1 MVEERHNII
10 SQRAINIPPSG
21 IRKFF
26 DLSASVPG
34 IISLGVGEP
43 DYVTP
48 WHISEAAISAIKKGY
63 TMYTSNYGLADL
75 RQELSRHL
83 SNRYNVD
90 YDPKTE
96 IIVTS
101 GASEALDIA
110 MRAVIDPGDEVIVG
124 DPTYVAYIPCIT
136 MPGGVPVT
144 VPTSIDDDFEMKASE
159 IEKRIT
165 PKTKAILLG
174 NPNNPTGA
182 VIEKDELVK
191 IATLVEKYD
200 LVVISD
206 EIYDRLVYDGTHTCF
221 ASLTSMKERT
231 ITCGGFS
238 KSYAMTGWRVG
249 YVCAPAEII
258 EAMMKVHQYIMMC
271 APIMGQIGATE
282 ALQNG
287 EDSVLEMVA
296 DYNRRR
302 RVIVS
307 GLNDIGLTCY
317 MPKGAFYAFPS
328 IKSTGLTSDEFA
340 EKLLL
345 EEHVVVVPGSVFGQC
360 GDGHIRCCY
369 AVALPDIEEALTRIR
384 RFVKNYGK

>member
-1 MVEERHNII
+1 VADRRHNYI
-10 SQRAINIPPSG
+10 SQSVENIPPSG

-26 DLSASVPG
+26 DLSAGVPG

-43 DYVTP
+43 DFVTP
-48 WHISEAAISAIKKGY
+48 WHISEAAISSIKKGY
-63 TMYTSNYGLADL
+63 TMYTSNYGLLEL

-83 SNRYNVD
+83 DQRYSVN
-90 YDPKTE
+90 YDAKTE

-110 MRAVIDPGDEVIVG
+110 IRAVIDPGDEVIVG

-144 VPTSIDDDFEMKASE
+144 VPTTMDDDFELKSSE

-182 VIEKDELVK
+182 VIEKDELEK
-191 IATLVEKYD
+191 IAKLVEKHS

-206 EIYDRLVYDGTHTCF
+206 EIYDRLVYDGMHTCF
-221 ASLTSMKERT
+221 ASLPGMKERT

-249 YVCAPAEII
+249 YVCAIPEVI

-271 APIMGQIGATE
+271 APIMGQIGAVE
-282 ALQNG
+282 ALRSG
-287 EDSVLEMVA
+287 EDSVQEMVE

-302 RVIVS
+302 RVIVN
-307 GLNDIGLTCY
+307 GLNGIGLECH

-328 IKSTGLTSDEFA
+328 IKSTGMSDDEFA
-340 EKLLL
+340 QKLLRQ
-345 EEHVVVVPGSVFGQC
+345 EHVVVVPGSVFGEF
-360 GDGHIRCCY
+360 GVGHVRCCY
-369 AVALPDIEEALTRIR
+369 AVALPDIEEALRRIDK
-384 RFVKNYGK
+384 FVKKHT

>member
-1 MVEERHNII
+1 MANKRRNII
-10 SQRAINIPPSG
+10 SQTAINIPPSG

-26 DLSASVPG
+26 DLSAGVSG

-48 WHISEAAISAIKKGY
+48 WHISEAAITSIKKGY
-63 TMYTSNYGLADL
+63 TMYTSNYGLLEL
-75 RQELSRHL
+75 RQLLSHHL
-83 SNRYNVD
+83 SSRYSID

-96 IIVTS
+96 MIITS

-144 VPTSIDDDFEMKASE
+144 VSTTMDDDFELKASE

-182 VIEKDELVK
+182 VIEQNELLK
-191 IATLVEKYD
+191 IAKVVQKHD

-206 EIYDRLVYDGTHTCF
+206 EIYDRLVYDSVHTCF
-221 ASLTSMKERT
+221 ASLGDMKERT

-249 YVCAPAEII
+249 YVAAIPEII
-258 EAMMKVHQYIMMC
+258 EAIMKVHQYIMMC
-271 APIMGQIGATE
+271 APIMGQMGAIE
-282 ALQNG
+282 ALKNG
-287 EDSVLEMVA
+287 EDSVTEMVD

-307 GLNDIGLTCY
+307 GLNEIGLECH

-328 IKSTGLTSDEFA
+328 IKSTGLSSDEFA
-340 EKLLL
+340 EKLLV
-345 EEHVVVVPGSVFGQC
+345 EEHVVVVPGPVFGQC
-360 GDGHIRCCY
+360 GAGHVRCCY
-369 AVALPDIEEALTRIR
+369 AVALPDIEEALKRIS
-384 RFVKNYGK
+384 RFVRKNSV

>member
-1 MVEERHNII
+1 MTNKRRNII
-10 SQRAINIPPSG
+10 SQRSINIPPSG

-26 DLSASVPG
+26 DLSAGVPG

-48 WHISEAAISAIKKGY
+48 WHISEAAISSIKKGY
-63 TMYTSNYGLADL
+63 TMYTSNYGLVEL
-75 RQELSRHL
+75 REELSRHL
-83 SNRYNVD
+83 NQRYSIN

-136 MPGGVPVT
+136 MPGGLPVT
-144 VPTSIDDDFEMKASE
+144 VPTTMDDDFEMKASE

-182 VIEKDELVK
+182 VIEKDELLK
-191 IATLVEKYD
+191 IADLVEKHD

-206 EIYDRLVYDGTHTCF
+206 EIYDRLVYDNVHTCF
-221 ASLTSMKERT
+221 ASLPGMKERT

-249 YVCAPAEII
+249 YVGAVPDVI
-258 EAMMKVHQYIMMC
+258 EAMMKVHQYTMMC
-271 APIMGQIGATE
+271 APIMGQIGAAE
-282 ALQNG
+282 ALKNG
-287 EDSVLEMVA
+287 EESVLEMVE

-302 RVIVS
+302 RVIVN
-307 GLNDIGLTCY
+307 GLNYIGLTCH

-328 IKSTGLTSDEFA
+328 IKSTGLTSGEFA

-360 GDGHIRCCY
+360 GDEHIRCCY
-369 AVALPDIEEALTRIR
+369 AVALPDIEESLKRIN
-384 RFVKNYGK
+384 RFVKKHSK

>member
-1 MVEERHNII
+1 MADKRRNII
-10 SQRAINIPPSG
+10 SQRATNIPPSG
-21 IRKFF
+21 IRRFF
-26 DLSASVPG
+26 DLSAGVPG

-48 WHISEAAISAIKKGY
+48 WHISEAAISSIKKGY
-63 TMYTSNYGLADL
+63 TMYTSNYGLLEL

-83 SNRYNVD
+83 NHRYKID
-90 YDPKTE
+90 YDPKSE

-124 DPTYVAYIPCIT
+124 DPTYVAYIPCII

-144 VPTSIDDDFEMKASE
+144 VPTTMDNDFELKASE

-165 PKTKAILLG
+165 PKTKAVLLG

-182 VIEKDELVK
+182 VIEKDELLK
-191 IATLVEKYD
+191 IAKLVEKND
-200 LVVISD
+200 LAVISD
-206 EIYDRLVYDGTHTCF
+206 EIYDRLVYDGEHTCF
-221 ASLTSMKERT
+221 ASLPGMKART

-249 YVCAPAEII
+249 YVAAIPNVI

-271 APIMGQIGATE
+271 APIMSQIGAIE
-282 ALQNG
+282 ALKNG
-287 EDSVLEMVA
+287 EDSVVEMVD

-302 RVIVS
+302 RVIVN
-307 GLNDIGLTCY
+307 GLNDIGLECH

-345 EEHVVVVPGSVFGQC
+345 EDHVVVVPGSVFGEC

-369 AVALPDIEEALTRIR
+369 AVALPDIEEALKRID
-384 RFVKNYGK
+384 RFVKKHSG

>member
-1 MVEERHNII
+1 MAGKRNII

-26 DLSASVPG
+26 DLSAGVPD

-48 WHISEAAISAIKKGY
+48 WHISEAAISSIKKGY
-63 TMYTSNYGLADL
+63 TMYTSNYGLLEL
-75 RQELSRHL
+75 RRELSRHL
-83 SNRYNVD
+83 SQRYRVD
-90 YDPKTE
+90 YDAKTE

-136 MPGGVPVT
+136 MPGGTPVS
-144 VPTSIDDDFEMKASE
+144 VPTSMNDGFEMKASE

-182 VIEKDELVK
+182 VIEKDELLK
-191 IATLVEKYD
+191 IAKLVEKHD

-221 ASLTSMKERT
+221 ASLPGMKVRT

-249 YVCAPAEII
+249 YVGAIPEVI

-282 ALQNG
+282 ALKNG
-287 EDSVLEMVA
+287 EESILEMVE

-302 RVIVS
+302 RVIVG
-307 GLNDIGLTCY
+307 GLNDIGLTCHL
-317 MPKGAFYAFPS
+317 PKGAFYAFPS
-328 IKSTGLTSDEFA
+328 IKSTGLTSDEFT

-345 EEHVVVVPGSVFGQC
+345 EEHVVVVPGSVFGEC

-369 AVALPDIEEALTRIR
+369 AVALPDIEEALTRIT
-384 RFVKNYGK
+384 RFVKKHHK

>member
-1 MVEERHNII
+1 MAEERRNII

-26 DLSASVPG
+26 DLSAGVPG

-48 WHISEAAISAIKKGY
+48 WHISEAAISSIKKGY
-63 TMYTSNYGLADL
+63 TMYTSNYGLAEL

-83 SNRYNVD
+83 NKRYSVD
-90 YDPKTE
+90 YDAKTE

-110 MRAVIDPGDEVIVG
+110 MRATIDPGDEVIVG

-144 VPTSIDDDFEMKASE
+144 VPTTMDDDFELKASQ

-182 VIEKDELVK
+182 VIEKDELLK
-191 IATLVEKYD
+191 IAKLVEKHD

-206 EIYDRLVYDGTHTCF
+206 EIYDRLVYDGIHTCF
-221 ASLTSMKERT
+221 ASLPGMKQRT

-249 YVCAPAEII
+249 YVAAIPEVI

-282 ALQNG
+282 ALKNG
-287 EDSVLEMVA
+287 EDSVTEMVD

-307 GLNDIGLTCY
+307 GLNDIGLECH

-328 IKSTGLTSDEFA
+328 IKSTGMTSDEFA

-345 EEHVVVVPGSVFGQC
+345 EEHVVVVPGSVFGTC

-369 AVALPDIEEALTRIR
+369 AVALPDIEEALKRID
-384 RFVKNYGK
+384 RFVKKHRK